1 MLMEKQQKLAKLN
14 EMTPNTL
21 MEILDIRFSDV
32 GEDFVEATMPV
43 TPKVH
48 QPYGILHGG
57 ASIALAETVGSV
69 LSAMVTDHKKFKSV
83 GMQMTSNHL
92 RPKREGIVTARAE
105 FVKKGKTV
113 HLIKIEIR
121 DEENQMICYCH
132 LTTSIVPN
140 DYV

>member
-1 MLMEKQQKLAKLN
+1 MDKEQKLERLN
-14 EMTPNTL
+14 AMNPNTM
-21 MEILDIRFSDV
+21 MEVLGIKFSGV
-32 GEDFVEATMPV
+32 GEDFIEATMPV
-43 TPKVH
+43 TPRVH

-69 LSAMVTDHKKFKSV
+69 LSVISIDHNRFKSV
-83 GMQMTSNHL
+83 GMQVTANHL

-105 FVKKGKTV
+105 FVKKGRTV